1 MGPNQYKDNTLIDPQ
16 GSSDDSIDIIDTSMN
31 QLTHTAD
38 VEKIELDLTGLTL
51 TNSDEKPNYRP
62 YTKTNGQTSPR
73 AAKYREGASKG
84 KFARYITVPEDNNK
98 SKSHNSLAQSAISG
112 HGTTRSMRAPSFVG
126 SSASTKYHP
135 GHEGTMRGMPASC
148 I

>member
-1 MGPNQYKDNTLIDPQ
+1 VWSLY
-16 GSSDDSIDIIDTSMN
+16 
-31 QLTHTAD
+31 

-98 SKSHNSLAQSAISG
+98 SKSHNFLPNIVPQEAGIPL
-112 HGTTRSMRAPSFVG
+112 MVPSC
-126 SSASTKYHP
+126 P
-135 GHEGTMRGMPASC
+135 G
-148 I
+148 

>member
-16 GSSDDSIDIIDTSMN
+16 GSSDDSIDIIETSMN

-62 YTKTNGQTSPR
+62 YTAGIPLM
-73 AAKYREGASKG
+73 
-84 KFARYITVPEDNNK
+84 VP
-98 SKSHNSLAQSAISG
+98 SC
-112 HGTTRSMRAPSFVG
+112 
-126 SSASTKYHP
+126 P
-135 GHEGTMRGMPASC
+135 G
-148 I
+148 